1 METYKRA
8 HGLTEVKT
16 YNLCILGFG
25 NVGRALARHLL
36 TKREELRE
44 EYGIEWRVTGIATRR
59 LGWIV
64 DPRGLDLEAI
74 ARGEYPEARAY
85 ETQDVRGWLQEA
97 QADVL
102 FELTS
107 TNPQTGQPAIDYMR
121 TALEHGAHVVT
132 ANKGPVVHA
141 YRELEALAQ
150 SKGKRFLFEA
160 TVMAGAPIFS
170 LYQHTL
176 PATKLMRFRGLLN
189 ATSNVIIHEMEQGK
203 SFNEAVSRAQELG
216 ITETDPT
223 LDVDGWDS
231 TVKLCAI
238 ANVLMEVPLKIDDVK
253 REGLRELQTEELR
266 RARAEG
272 TPYKQ
277 VATIE
282 RTEHGVVATVCTE
295 KLEAS
300 DPLAAVSP
308 PSMLAHMEMDIVPG
322 GLTVTLHLP
331 EEETAGPDATA
342 YDVLADFIR
351 AVSPKGI

>member
-1 METYKRA
+1 MKTYKRES
-8 HGLTEVKT
+8 GVTEVKT

-36 TKREELRE
+36 TKREELRN

-59 LGWIV
+59 MGWIA
-64 DPRGLDLEAI
+64 DARGLDLEAI
-74 ARGEYPEARAY
+74 LAGDIPALPEHKPQNVQ
-85 ETQDVRGWLQEA
+85 EWLQAA

-107 TNPQTGQPAIDYMR
+107 TNAQTGQPAIDYMR
-121 TALEHGAHVVT
+121 TALKHGAHVVT

-141 YRELEALAQ
+141 YLELEELAQ

-170 LYQHTL
+170 LYRETL

-203 SFNEAVSRAQELG
+203 NFDEAVYRAQELG
-216 ITETDPT
+216 IAETDPT

-238 ANVLMEVPLKIDDVK
+238 ANVLMNVPLKIEDVS
-253 REGLRELQTEELR
+253 REGIRELQSEALQ

-282 RTEHGVVATVCTE
+282 RVGQEVVATVRTE
-295 KLEAS
+295 KLDAS

-308 PSMLAHMEMDIVPG
+308 SSMLAHMEMDIVPG

-342 YDVLADFIR
+342 YDVMADFIR
-351 AVSPKGI
+351 AVSDEH

>member
-1 METYKRA
+1 MHTKERK
-8 HGLTEVKT
+8 TEIKT

-36 TKREELRE
+36 AKREDLRN
-44 EYGIEWRVTGIATRR
+44 EYGIEWRVTGVATRR
-59 LGWIV
+59 MGWIA
-64 DPRGLDLEAI
+64 DPQGIDLEALL
-74 ARGEYPEARAY
+74 AGNVPP
-85 ETQDVRGWLQEA
+85 TQTEPRDVQEWLQAA

-121 TALEHGAHVVT
+121 TALELGAHVVT

-141 YRELEALAQ
+141 YVELEELAQ
-150 SKGKRFLFEA
+150 RKGKHFLFEA

-170 LYQHTL
+170 LYQNSL

-189 ATSNVIIHEMEQGK
+189 ATSNVIINEMEQGK
-203 SFNEAVSRAQELG
+203 NFAEAVKRAQELG
-216 ITETDPT
+216 IAETDPS
-223 LDVDGWDS
+223 LDVDGWDA

-238 ANVLMEVPLKIDDVK
+238 ANVLMDVPLKLEEVQ
-253 REGLRELQTEELR
+253 REGIRELQPAELQ
-266 RARAEG
+266 RARAAG

-277 VATIE
+277 VATLE
-282 RTEHGVVATVCTE
+282 RVGQDVVARVQTE
-295 KLEAS
+295 QVEAG

-308 PSMLAHMEMDIVPG
+308 ASMLAHMEMDIVPG

-331 EEETAGPDATA
+331 EDETAGPDATA
-342 YDVLADFIR
+342 YDVMADFIR
-351 AVSPKGI
+351 AVSA